1 MYFEHWDLPEKP
13 FESAPDARYY
23 YRSATHES
31 ALAQLQYAA
40 TNRLGA
46 AMMWGPAGS
55 GKSLMLDLVRRSLD
69 QNMFYTVN
77 LSLSAE
83 TPDELLFGLLS
94 GLGETELSPLRDQ
107 VLVTAMHKRID
118 EWLEA
123 IRSSGRYTVL
133 LVDEAHMLRDRKSLE
148 AVRVILNPPPG
159 SERSLTVILSGL
171 EDFAGRVSR
180 FTPLNE
186 RIEIRV
192 PLDPLTGDEASAYLL
207 HRIET
212 AGGKRGIFTRMG
224 AREVA
229 KAGNNLPGRMNQI
242 AEMCLVTAAAAALDR
257 VGPDVVSAVME
268 DMKSSTAQAGEPARA
283 EDAAGTDA
291 TT

>member
-1 MYFEHWDLPEKP
+1 MYLEHWDLPAKP
-13 FESAPDARYY
+13 FETAPDARYY

-46 AMMWGPAGS
+46 ALLWGPPGS
-55 GKSLMLDLVRRSLD
+55 GKTLVLDMVRSSLD

-77 LSLSAE
+77 LSMAAE
-83 TPDELLFGLLS
+83 TPDELLYALLS
-94 GLGETELSPLRDQ
+94 GLGETELSPMRGQ

-133 LVDEAHMLRDRKSLE
+133 FIDEAHVLRDRKSLE

-159 SERSLTVILSGL
+159 SERSLTVILSGQ
-171 EDFAGRVSR
+171 EDVAGRVSR
-180 FTPLNE
+180 FTPLDE
-186 RIEIRV
+186 RIEIRA
-192 PLDPLTGDEASAYLL
+192 PLDPLTGDEANAYLL
-207 HRIET
+207 HRIEM

-229 KAGNNLPGRMNQI
+229 KAGNYLPGPMNKV
-242 AEMCLVTAAAAALDR
+242 AEMCLVTAAAAGLDR
-257 VGPDVVSAVME
+257 IGPDVVSAVME
-268 DMKSSTAQAGEPARA
+268 DMKTDRKKTTAPDGG
-283 EDAAGTDA
+283 GTDGE
-291 TT
+291 